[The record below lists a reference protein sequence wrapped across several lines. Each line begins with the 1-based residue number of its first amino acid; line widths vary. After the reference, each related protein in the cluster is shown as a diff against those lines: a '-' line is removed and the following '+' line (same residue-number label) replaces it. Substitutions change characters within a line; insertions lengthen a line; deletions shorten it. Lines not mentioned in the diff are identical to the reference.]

1 MELES
6 SKVAKRVLSDPD
18 NTSEQSAP
26 SMATAGNTNQQAVN
40 NNRSST
46 SRNNKRRVKRQK
58 PRQKWNNNY
67 NHNNNNH
74 TYNANLTHYHQNAE
88 YAQNQLNELNSFGL
102 NNPLNQ
108 FNSSLGQ
115 LTRLNNLNQNN
126 FQNLNQNSFATLAPL
141 NYQNLNQTNYPPP
154 PPPNLSQPAN
164 FQGLNPISG
173 YPAINQNLNQNI
185 PNQKPHQKRYH
196 QFGGNQHYNQP
207 PPHNQHYQHK
217 SNNNNNNSHFNQ
229 NNRKIRK
236 DIRKKRE
243 QWANRKQIKDGL
255 LNANSNQMENSST
268 KQPFIKKRLQP
279 APNNTTSFLMEDHN
293 VRESDLEKF
302 KKLIRKETPK
312 DGLEDTNDENSEQQ
326 PKIND
331 RRLHTLND
339 ESSSDEFYSSPDDE
353 QDFMEK
359 QFTEIYDNIHAER
372 LDSMS
377 KTELIHEYLH
387 LESKCS
393 KLEDKLRTENTAQN
407 YQYNSSEQST
417 TEEEQSNLNAIAV
430 ESGNPADRTDK
441 TDVETTEEY
450 TNSSLSVN
458 NRNQQSPSQQP
469 QQQQQPPPP
478 VVEQP
483 VVINRETVQQQ
494 PNKISLEQL
503 QNEIK
508 RLMKENSSLRR
519 ENEFLKRSNYNS
531 NNESVL
537 ESDDQAKR
545 MVGGKPN
552 EFGERPSQ
560 LNQGEQDQSSD
571 DNGESSSD
579 SEEDESL
586 DSEESSDFDEENS
599 SELNGDMN
607 GDEMNGEMNG
617 LNGLNGDRVDD
628 NRRPQ
633 IEEENANLNSALE
646 QRSEDAEMQ
655 SNEN

>member
-6 SKVAKRVLSDPD
+6 SKVAKRVLSDQD
-18 NTSEQSAP
+18 MSSEQSAP
-26 SMATAGNTNQQAVN
+26 SMATAGNQQTTNRLSA
-40 NNRSST
+40 

-58 PRQKWNNNY
+58 PRQKWNNY
-67 NHNNNNH
+67 NHNNNNNNH
-74 TYNANLTHYHQNAE
+74 TYNANLAHYHPNE
-88 YAQNQLNELNSFGL
+88 YAQSQLNDLNSFNL

-108 FNSSLGQ
+108 FN
-115 LTRLNNLNQNN
+115 LNPQNN

-154 PPPNLSQPAN
+154 PNLNQPAN
-164 FQGLNPISG
+164 FQGLNPIS
-173 YPAINQNLNQNI
+173 YQPTMNQNLNQNL

-196 QFGGNQHYNQP
+196 QFGNHYNQQS
-207 PPHNQHYQHK
+207 QHYQHK
-217 SNNNNNNSHFNQ
+217 SNNNNNNNNSHFNQ

-255 LNANSNQMENSST
+255 INSNSNQMDNSPP

-279 APNNTTSFLMEDHN
+279 APNNTTSFLMDDHN

-312 DGLEDTNDENSEQQ
+312 DGLEGTNDENSEQQ

-359 QFTEIYDNIHAER
+359 QFTETYDNIHAER

-393 KLEDKLRTENTAQN
+393 KLEDKLRNENMAQN
-407 YQYNSSEQST
+407 YQYTSEQST

-430 ESGNPADRTDK
+430 DGGNTADRTDK
-441 TDVETTEEY
+441 TDVETAEEY
-450 TNSSLSVN
+450 TNSSLSAN
-458 NRNQQSPSQQP
+458 NRNQQSP
-469 QQQQQPPPP
+469 QQPPSA
-478 VVEQP
+478 EQP
-483 VVINRETVQQQ
+483 GSVIISRETVQQQ

-537 ESDDQAKR
+537 ESDDQANR
-545 MVGGKPN
+545 MAGGEQL
-552 EFGERPSQ
+552 EFGERPNQ
-560 LNQGEQDQSSD
+560 LNNQAEPDQSND

-586 DSEESSDFDEENS
+586 DSEESSDFDEEENS
-599 SELNGDMN
+599 SELNGGMN
-607 GDEMNGEMNG
+607 SDEINGEING
-617 LNGLNGDRVDD
+617 HLNGLNGDRMSD

-646 QRSEDAEMQ
+646 RRSEDAEMQ
-655 SNEN
+655 QNEN

>member
-6 SKVAKRVLSDPD
+6 SKVAKRVLSDQD
-18 NTSEQSAP
+18 MSSEQSAP
-26 SMATAGNTNQQAVN
+26 SMATATNQQATAG
-40 NNRSST
+40 NNRSSAA
-46 SRNNKRRVKRQK
+46 RNNKRRVKRQK
-58 PRQKWNNNY
+58 PRQKWNNY
-67 NHNNNNH
+67 SNHSNNL
-74 TYNANLTHYHQNAE
+74 TYNANLTHFHPNE
-88 YAQNQLNELNSFGL
+88 YAQGQLNELNQMNELSQLNEMNSFNL

-108 FNSSLGQ
+108 FNSNLNQ
-115 LTRLNNLNQNN
+115 LTNMNNLNQSN
-126 FQNLNQNSFATLAPL
+126 FQNQNSFATLAPL

-164 FQGLNPISG
+164 FQGLNPIS
-173 YPAINQNLNQNI
+173 YPTINQNLNQNLNQNI

-196 QFGGNQHYNQP
+196 QFGNQHYNQAP
-207 PPHNQHYQHK
+207 QQHQHYQHK
-217 SNNNNNNSHFNQ
+217 SNNNSHFNQ

-243 QWANRKQIKDGL
+243 QWANRKQIKEGL
-255 LNANSNQMENSST
+255 HNANSNQMENSAQ

-279 APNNTTSFLMEDHN
+279 APNNTTSFLMDDHN

-312 DGLEDTNDENSEQQ
+312 DGLEGTNDENSEQQ

-359 QFTEIYDNIHAER
+359 QFTETYDNIHAER

-387 LESKCS
+387 LESKFS
-393 KLEDKLRTENTAQN
+393 KLEDKLRNENMAAN
-407 YQYNSSEQST
+407 YQYTSEQST

-430 ESGNPADRTDK
+430 ESTGNPADRADK
-441 TDVETTEEY
+441 TDVETTEDY
-450 TNSSLSVN
+450 TNSSLSAN
-458 NRNQQSPSQQP
+458 HRNQQSPSHAGAAAAAEQQAGN
-469 QQQQQPPPP
+469 
-478 VVEQP
+478 
-483 VVINRETVQQQ
+483 VIISRESVQQQ

-537 ESDDQAKR
+537 ESDDQANR
-545 MVGGKPN
+545 LPGGEPMLDFN
-552 EFGERPSQ
+552 ERP
-560 LNQGEQDQSSD
+560 NQMNSNQADPEESSE

-579 SEEDESL
+579 SEESSEFDDE
-586 DSEESSDFDEENS
+586 EESSELNSDMHSDEM
-599 SELNGDMN
+599 NGDMN
-607 GDEMNGEMNG
+607 GINGHERMA
-617 LNGLNGDRVDD
+617 D
-628 NRRPQ
+628 NRWPQ
-633 IEEENANLNSALE
+633 IEEENANLAPALE
-646 QRSEDAEMQ
+646 QRPAEDAEMR

>member
-6 SKVAKRVLSDPD
+6 SKVVKRVLSDQD
-18 NTSEQSAP
+18 MSSEQSAP
-26 SMATAGNTNQQAVN
+26 SMATAGGNTNQQAITG
-40 NNRSST
+40 NNRSSAP
-46 SRNNKRRVKRQK
+46 RNNKRRVKRQK
-58 PRQKWNNNY
+58 PRQKWNNY
-67 NHNNNNH
+67 SNNH
-74 TYNANLTHYHQNAE
+74 TYNANLTHFHPNE
-88 YAQNQLNELNSFGL
+88 YAQGQLNELNSFNL

-108 FNSSLGQ
+108 FNSNLNQMTS
-115 LTRLNNLNQNN
+115 LNNLNQSN
-126 FQNLNQNSFATLAPL
+126 FQNQNSFATLAPL

-154 PPPNLSQPAN
+154 PPNLSQPAN
-164 FQGLNPISG
+164 FQGLNPIS
-173 YPAINQNLNQNI
+173 YPTINQNLNQNI

-196 QFGGNQHYNQP
+196 QFGNHYNQQ
-207 PPHNQHYQHK
+207 PHQHYQHK
-217 SNNNNNNSHFNQ
+217 SNNNNSHFNQ

-255 LNANSNQMENSST
+255 HNANSNQMENSNQ
-268 KQPFIKKRLQP
+268 KQQPFIKKRLQP
-279 APNNTTSFLMEDHN
+279 APNNTTSFLMDDHN

-312 DGLEDTNDENSEQQ
+312 DGLEGTNDENSEQQ

-359 QFTEIYDNIHAER
+359 QFTEAYNNIHAER

-387 LESKCS
+387 LESKFS
-393 KLEDKLRTENTAQN
+393 KLEDKLRNENTAQN
-407 YQYNSSEQST
+407 YQSTSEQST

-430 ESGNPADRTDK
+430 ESADNPADQADK
-441 TDVETTEEY
+441 TDEDY
-450 TNSSLSVN
+450 TNSSLSAN
-458 NRNQQSPSQQP
+458 NRNQQSPSQQ
-469 QQQQQPPPP
+469 QQAAAAADDQQAGQ
-478 VVEQP
+478 
-483 VVINRETVQQQ
+483 VIISRESVQQQ

-537 ESDDQAKR
+537 ESDDQANR
-545 MVGGKPN
+545 LTGGEQMI
-552 EFGERPSQ
+552 EFNERP
-560 LNQGEQDQSSD
+560 NQMNINQAEPDQSSE

-579 SEEDESL
+579 SEE
-586 DSEESSDFDEENS
+586 SSDFDEEEDS
-599 SELNGDMN
+599 SELNS
-607 GDEMNGEMNG
+607 DEINGEMNG
-617 LNGLNGDRVDD
+617 INGVHERMVD
-628 NRRPQ
+628 NRWPL
-633 IEEENANLNSALE
+633 IEEENANLAPALE
-646 QRSEDAEMQ
+646 QRSEDAEMR